1 MLRNDAGRGAMKIVV
16 FETEAWEADPL
27 RSLGKAHD
35 LVFVPERL
43 TPATAAHYA
52 DAEIISPFVYSQ
64 IDAQTVAAMP
74 QLKLIATR
82 STGFDHIDV
91 AACAARGIA
100 VATVPDYG
108 ETTVAEHVFA
118 LLLAISHKM
127 VEATDRTRRGDFNQA
142 GLQGFDLMGKTIGII
157 GTGHI
162 GLRTIRIAK
171 GFDMRVIAH
180 DIAPDLDS
188 ANALGF
194 AYVPLDDLLAQAD
207 IVSLHMPGGPQTE
220 HMIGEAAF
228 DKMKQ
233 GAVLINTARGN
244 LVDVNALL
252 KALAT
257 GKLAGA
263 GLDVLPEEPT
273 IREEAELLRSVY
285 TRRHNLETLLADH
298 VLLHLRNVVITPHS
312 AFNTREAVERIL
324 VTTRANI
331 DGFLDGHPCN
341 LVA

>member
-1 MLRNDAGRGAMKIVV
+1 MKIVI
-16 FETEAWEADPL
+16 FETEEWEWEPLQSLAD
-27 RSLGKAHD
+27 SHD

-43 TPATAAHYA
+43 KAENAAEFA
-52 DAEIISPFVYSQ
+52 DADIISPFVYSR
-64 IDAQTVAAMP
+64 IDADVLAAMP

-82 STGFDHIDV
+82 STGYDHIDV
-91 AACAARGIA
+91 ETCHARGIG
-100 VATVPDYG
+100 VATVPTYG

-118 LLLAISHKM
+118 LLLAVSHKM
-127 VEATDRTRRGDFNQA
+127 VEATDRTRRGDFNQR

-162 GLRTIRIAK
+162 GLHTIRIAK
-171 GFDMRVIAH
+171 GFDMKVLAH
-180 DIAPDLDS
+180 DLEPDT
-188 ANALGF
+188 AAAKEMGF
-194 AYVPLDDLLAQAD
+194 TYVPLEKLLAESD
-207 IVSLHMPGGPQTE
+207 IISLHVPGGADTDN
-220 HMIGEAAF
+220 MIDEAAF
-228 DKMKQ
+228 DLMKD

-285 TRRHNLETLLADH
+285 MRHHNLETLLADH

-312 AFNTREAVERIL
+312 AFNTREAMQRIL

-331 DGFLDGHPCN
+331 DAFLAGNTLN